1 MPGKSLL
8 RSSFLGLIAIIFLF
22 AGCDDPSTVGMGLVE
37 SQAGDPE
44 VSTLSATLS
53 NSDGL
58 ADMTGGT
65 QQSGAFRALFGQ
77 VDDPVAGPYSMTGVM
92 DFVPGSD
99 VDTAFKVTSVE
110 FAELL
115 LNLDYVYGDTTL
127 DLTLNVYEVDQAWDA
142 GNARADTF
150 IVARSLVTTV
160 TFTPEPGMIRIELPT
175 EWVNDHDADL
185 RSDSFADEFHGFS
198 FQVSDGNAIG
208 GIHLSSSELRASSV
222 PGDTVGFPLSK
233 VLSTS
238 SLQDGPQNS
247 DLFVLRDGAAEA
259 ASLNIPI
266 DPDLFGQ
273 AAIHRSILR
282 LDVDDL
288 TGLYPVGFNRPGLAE
303 VGLRA
308 VAEDNE
314 TRLDVLEVAVT
325 EDGPL
330 SFESDALANIL
341 QSANLGNSGLDRF
354 ELYIPNESS
363 TVDFVAIR
371 SGTPQNMGPR
381 AIITF
386 TPLNR

>member
-1 MPGKSLL
+1 
-8 RSSFLGLIAIIFLF
+8 
-22 AGCDDPSTVGMGLVE
+22 
-37 SQAGDPE
+37 
-44 VSTLSATLS
+44 
-53 NSDGL
+53 
-58 ADMTGGT
+58 
-65 QQSGAFRALFGQ
+65 
-77 VDDPVAGPYSMTGVM
+77 
-92 DFVPGSD
+92 
-99 VDTAFKVTSVE
+99 
-110 FAELL
+110 
-115 LNLDYVYGDTTL
+115 
-127 DLTLNVYEVDQAWDA
+127 
-142 GNARADTF
+142 
-150 IVARSLVTTV
+150 
-160 TFTPEPGMIRIELPT
+160 
-175 EWVNDHDADL
+175 
-185 RSDSFADEFHGFS
+185 
-198 FQVSDGNAIG
+198 
-208 GIHLSSSELRASSV
+208 
-222 PGDTVGFPLSK
+222 
-233 VLSTS
+233 
-238 SLQDGPQNS
+238 
-247 DLFVLRDGAAEA
+247 VLRDGAAEA